1 MHKLITKKVIETI
14 HLSEGRELLLR
25 DTELK
30 GFGIRISPSGTKTFF
45 AEGNFNR
52 SRQTKRRSLGRYP
65 IVPLDTARGK
75 ARELLYQWYIG
86 MDKEKQD
93 IKTAQEAISTF
104 TLEETI
110 NRYFSTRSLK
120 SEADY
125 RQVTRRVFGDWF
137 DRPVRSLT
145 REDIEKRYCDRALK
159 KGCKAQTNKAM
170 RYLNAILN
178 FASAETIN
186 GTPLLLSNPVQVLSD
201 KRYDRSVKPKKTFI
215 EASQLS
221 VWVNAV
227 NSLCTPLARDLL
239 LLQIQTGLRDSE
251 AKGLLWE
258 DVDFENRLFTVR
270 NTKNGSDLTI
280 PLSNQLYGLLL
291 ERKNTATSGI
301 YVFPNKTD
309 TGPVSSIRKQKD
321 KVIGA
326 TGIQFTH
333 HCLRRTFAS
342 LLNKELGIDIPTI
355 SILLNHTPQG
365 VTQKHYLTSSPK
377 DFRTVYQQL
386 SSIVLKNEEAVS
398 GN

>member
-14 HLSEGRELLLR
+14 HLSEGRGLLLR

-65 IVPLDTARGK
+65 IVPLDKARGK

-86 MDKEKQD
+86 MDIEKQD
-93 IKTAQEAISTF
+93 MKTAQEAVSTF

-110 NRYFSTRSLK
+110 NRYFSARSLK

-145 REDIEKRYCDRALK
+145 REDIEKRYCDRVFK

-215 EASQLS
+215 EASQLPG
-221 VWVNAV
+221 WVNAV

-258 DVDFENRLFTVR
+258 DVDFENRLFAAR

-280 PLSNQLYGLLL
+280 PMSEQIYGLLL

-301 YVFPNKTD
+301 YVFPNKTQ
-309 TGPVSSIRKQKD
+309 TGPVSSVRKQKD
-321 KVIGA
+321 KVIGE

-342 LLNKELGIDIPTI
+342 LLNKELGVDIPTI

-377 DFRTVYQQL
+377 DFRTVYQQF

-398 GN
+398 GT

>member
-1 MHKLITKKVIETI
+1 
-14 HLSEGRELLLR
+14 
-25 DTELK
+25 
-30 GFGIRISPSGTKTFF
+30 
-45 AEGNFNR
+45 
-52 SRQTKRRSLGRYP
+52 
-65 IVPLDTARGK
+65 
-75 ARELLYQWYIG
+75 
-86 MDKEKQD
+86 
-93 IKTAQEAISTF
+93 
-104 TLEETI
+104 
-110 NRYFSTRSLK
+110 
-120 SEADY
+120 
-125 RQVTRRVFGDWF
+125 
-137 DRPVRSLT
+137 
-145 REDIEKRYCDRALK
+145 
-159 KGCKAQTNKAM
+159 M

-186 GTPLLLSNPVQVLSD
+186 GTHLLLSNPVQILSD

-301 YVFPNKTD
+301 YVFPNKSH

-342 LLNKELGIDIPTI
+342 LLNKELGVDIPTI

-398 GN
+398 GT